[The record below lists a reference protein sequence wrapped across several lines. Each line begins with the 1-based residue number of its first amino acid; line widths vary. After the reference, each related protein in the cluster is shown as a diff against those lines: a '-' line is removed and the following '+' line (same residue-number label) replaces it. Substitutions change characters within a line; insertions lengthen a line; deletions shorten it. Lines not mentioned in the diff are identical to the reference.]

1 MGSQTNRL
9 PDMRPEPQRRFIPVQ
24 DYPVRPPV
32 LSRHF
37 LHDGEGPVGRAV
49 IRKDD
54 FNRPFIILPE
64 YAPDGIPD
72 AALLIMPGQD
82 NADGRESRRIHEKKC
97 RKGSEKNERN
107 IALPRLH
114 IRHHVHTGFQI
125 RGQGLIFTPRNLCC
139 ADVLSS
145 RISPLAGGNPK
156 PVKQD
161 ERFCFPLLLPTHTF
175 FHKQLFFR
183 IIELLEPDPA
193 GIPPH
198 PTGSMRSWDNSLFIH
213 AES

>member
-1 MGSQTNRL
+1 MDSSPCHSPVAIVTTPSESCSPYPGSRSIHEAVHHSPYMQK
-9 PDMRPEPQRRFIPVQ
+9 PFFSIIIPA
-24 DYPVRPPV
+24 YN
-32 LSRHF
+32 L
-37 LHDGEGPVGRAV
+37 ENYIA
-49 IRKDD
+49 
-54 FNRPFIILPE
+54 
-64 YAPDGIPD
+64 
-72 AALLIMPGQD
+72 AALQSVL
-82 NADGRESRRIHEKKC
+82 
-97 RKGSEKNERN
+97 
-107 IALPRLH
+107 
-114 IRHHVHTGFQI
+114 VQI

-198 PTGSMRSWDNSLFIH
+198 PTGSMRSWDNSLSIH